1 MTMDRT
7 IKQAAIAA
15 NLSALRLILREALLR
30 AADADTEAIEGQI
43 NQAIGAALGVETLLD
58 EARAPFG
65 AALALHRGGRP

>member
-1 MTMDRT
+1 MEKT

-15 NLSALRLILREALLR
+15 NLSALRVVLENALLR
-30 AADADTEAIEGQI
+30 AKDADTAAIEGQI

-58 EARAPFG
+58 EARALFG